1 MEWKSIEHLL
11 QNVIFYS
18 LCGSTIIT
26 LITLLIRTK
35 NELVR
40 SSSILLSDISTVVLI
55 ILLSGRWI
63 VGNYFPLSNLYES
76 LLFLCTAIL
85 LVQKWAERKMLSRLI
100 SSMVLPVVI
109 LIFRFATEVLPP
121 EMQVI
126 GSLAPSLQSNW
137 LMMHVSIMMVSYAS
151 LIVGSLLSILL
162 LILSLKKGS
171 FTKASST
178 TNYKDSTKNPSIQ
191 YNIPPTLSI
200 DNSTSIKTQAVNRSI
215 TELLDLWSYRL
226 IAFGFPCLTLGIISG
241 AVWANQAW
249 GSYWSWDPKESW
261 ALITWLVFATYLH
274 SRLIKGWQGTRPAV
288 LATIGFFVVWVCYLG
303 VNFLGQGL
311 HSYGWLE

>member
-1 MEWKSIEHLL
+1 MEWKSFEYLL
-11 QNVIFYS
+11 KSIIFYS
-18 LCGSTIIT
+18 LCGSTVLTFIT
-26 LITLLIRTK
+26 LTDK
-35 NELVR
+35 NKN
-40 SSSILLSDISTVVLI
+40 SIFLKLSVYLSDISTILFVV
-55 ILLSGRWI
+55 LLSGRWI
-63 VGNYFPLSNLYES
+63 TGKYFPLSNLYES

-100 SSMVLPVVI
+100 SSMVLPVVL
-109 LIFRFATEVLPP
+109 LIFRFATNVLPN
-121 EMQVI
+121 EMQSI
-126 GSLAPSLQSNW
+126 ASLAPSLQSNW

-162 LILSLKKGS
+162 LILSFKNGS
-171 FTKASST
+171 RSKLSSIR
-178 TNYKDSTKNPSIQ
+178 TNEKRNQLIISSNL
-191 YNIPPTLSI
+191 NI
-200 DNSTSIKTQAVNRSI
+200 DNTTTIVNKPVTRSI
-215 TELLDLWSYRL
+215 SELLDIWSYRL

-274 SRLIKGWQGTRPAV
+274 SRLIKGWQGKRPAI
-288 LATIGFFVVWVCYLG
+288 LATIGFFIVWMCYLG

-311 HSYGWLE
+311 HSYGWLQ

>member
-1 MEWKSIEHLL
+1 MEWKSLEHLL
-11 QNVIFYS
+11 QSLIFYS
-18 LCGSTIIT
+18 LCGST
-26 LITLLIRTK
+26 LLSFLTLLIK
-35 NELVR
+35 NKTSFGVKLSV
-40 SSSILLSDISTVVLI
+40 LLSDFSTITFIV
-55 ILLSGRWI
+55 LLSGRWI
-63 VGNYFPLSNLYES
+63 TGKYFPLSNLYES

-100 SSMVLPVVI
+100 GNMVLPLVLV
-109 LIFRFATEVLPP
+109 IFRFATNVLPV
-121 EMQVI
+121 EMQSI
-126 GSLAPSLQSNW
+126 SSLAPSLQSNW

-162 LILSLKKGS
+162 LILSFKKQS
-171 FTKASST
+171 TPEYNSSNTITTNKNSDAVVIPQTFNST
-178 TNYKDSTKNPSIQ
+178 TTISKAPITRS
-191 YNIPPTLSI
+191 LS
-200 DNSTSIKTQAVNRSI
+200 
-215 TELLDLWSYRL
+215 ELLDIWSYRL

-261 ALITWLVFATYLH
+261 ALITWLVFAIYLH
-274 SRLIKGWQGTRPAV
+274 SRLIKGWQGKKPAI
-288 LATIGFFVVWVCYLG
+288 LATIGFFIVWMCYLG

>member
-1 MEWKSIEHLL
+1 MEWRSSEQLL
-11 QNVIFYS
+11 QSIIFYS
-18 LCGSTIIT
+18 LLASTI
-26 LITLLIRTK
+26 LSFLTLLIKTK
-35 NELVR
+35 NPLVLK
-40 SSSILLSDISTVVLI
+40 SGILLSDFSTITFI

-63 VGNYFPLSNLYES
+63 TGKYFPLSNLYES

-100 SSMVLPVVI
+100 SAMVLPIVL
-109 LIFRFATEVLPP
+109 LIFRFATNILPP

-126 GSLAPSLQSNW
+126 TSLAPSLQSNW

-162 LILSLKKGS
+162 LILSFKKLPNS
-171 FTKASST
+171 NLSST
-178 TNYKDSTKNPSIQ
+178 VSSNPPENSNDVISSPVFNSMNTTVVNNQSST
-191 YNIPPTLSI
+191 
-200 DNSTSIKTQAVNRSI
+200 RSLQ
-215 TELLDLWSYRL
+215 ELLDIWSYRL

-261 ALITWLVFATYLH
+261 ALITWFVFAIYLH
-274 SRLIKGWQGTRPAV
+274 SRLIKGWQGKRPAI
-288 LATIGFFVVWVCYLG
+288 LATIGFFIVWMCYLG

>member
-1 MEWKSIEHLL
+1 MEWKSFEHIL
-11 QNVIFYS
+11 QSIIFYS
-18 LCGSTIIT
+18 LCGSTLLTFLTLVTKEKNSTILKLSIT
-26 LITLLIRTK
+26 
-35 NELVR
+35 
-40 SSSILLSDISTVVLI
+40 LSDISTLFFI

-63 VGNYFPLSNLYES
+63 TGKYFPLSNLYES

-85 LVQKWAERKMLSRLI
+85 IVQKWAERKMLSRLI
-100 SSMVLPVVI
+100 SSMVLPVVV
-109 LIFRFATEVLPP
+109 LIFRFATNVLPS
-121 EMQVI
+121 EMQAI
-126 GSLAPSLQSNW
+126 TSLAPSLQSNW

-162 LILSLKKGS
+162 LVLSLKKS
-171 FTKASST
+171 PLSKISSVIEESQP
-178 TNYKDSTKNPSIQ
+178 KQVDL
-191 YNIPPTLSI
+191 PPVFNI
-200 DNSTSIKTQAVNRSI
+200 DNTTTITSPPVTRSI
-215 TELLDLWSYRL
+215 NELLDIWSYRL

-261 ALITWLVFATYLH
+261 ALITWLVFAIYLH
-274 SRLIKGWQGTRPAV
+274 SRLIKGWQGKRPAI
-288 LATIGFFVVWVCYLG
+288 LATIGFFIVWMCYLG

>member
-1 MEWKSIEHLL
+1 MEWKTLEHLL
-11 QNVIFYS
+11 QSLIFYS
-18 LCGSTIIT
+18 LCGSIF
-26 LITLLIRTK
+26 LSFFTLLVK
-35 NELVR
+35 NKNSLGVKL
-40 SSSILLSDISTVVLI
+40 SVLLSDFSTIVFIV
-55 ILLSGRWI
+55 LLSGRWI
-63 VGNYFPLSNLYES
+63 TGKYFPLSNLYES

-100 SSMVLPVVI
+100 GNMVLPLVLV
-109 LIFRFATEVLPP
+109 IFRFATNVLPT
-121 EMQVI
+121 EMQSI
-126 GSLAPSLQSNW
+126 TSLAPSLQSNW

-162 LILSLKKGS
+162 LILSFKKQS
-171 FTKASST
+171 VSEFSSS
-178 TNYKDSTKNPSIQ
+178 NNNNNSDSVVLSSVTS
-191 YNIPPTLSI
+191 PPVTRSLS
-200 DNSTSIKTQAVNRSI
+200 
-215 TELLDLWSYRL
+215 ELLDIWSYRL

-261 ALITWLVFATYLH
+261 ALITWLVFAIYLH
-274 SRLIKGWQGTRPAV
+274 SRLIKGWQGRRPAI
-288 LATIGFFVVWVCYLG
+288 LATIGFFIVWMCYLG

>member
-1 MEWKSIEHLL
+1 MLYMEWKSFEYLL
-11 QNVIFYS
+11 KSIIFYS
-18 LCGSTIIT
+18 LCGSTALSFFT
-26 LITLLIRTK
+26 LINK
-35 NELVR
+35 NKN
-40 SSSILLSDISTVVLI
+40 SSFLKLSIYLSDISTLLFIV
-55 ILLSGRWI
+55 LLSGRWI
-63 VGNYFPLSNLYES
+63 TGKYFPLSNLYES

-100 SSMVLPVVI
+100 SSMVLPVVL
-109 LIFRFATEVLPP
+109 LIFRFATNVLPS
-121 EMQVI
+121 EMQSI
-126 GSLAPSLQSNW
+126 ASLAPSLQSNW

-162 LILSLKKGS
+162 LILSFKKDYRS
-171 FTKASST
+171 KLSLTPTNESTNQTIVSSALNIDST
-178 TNYKDSTKNPSIQ
+178 TTIANTPV
-191 YNIPPTLSI
+191 T
-200 DNSTSIKTQAVNRSI
+200 RSI
-215 TELLDLWSYRL
+215 SELLDIWSYRL

-261 ALITWLVFATYLH
+261 ALITWLVFAIYLH
-274 SRLIKGWQGTRPAV
+274 SRLIKGWQGKRPAI
-288 LATIGFFVVWVCYLG
+288 LATIGFFIVWMCYLG